1 MQGLFVNGHGD
12 LFSIKKLKNKK
23 LRNYINLIV
32 NSGYDKQSG
41 LYAEATRLMKLEA
54 KKRNLKGIQ

>member
-1 MQGLFVNGHGD
+1 MQGLFINGHGD
-12 LFSIKKLKNKK
+12 LFCIKKLKNKK

-41 LYAEATRLMKLEA
+41 LYSEATRLMKLEA